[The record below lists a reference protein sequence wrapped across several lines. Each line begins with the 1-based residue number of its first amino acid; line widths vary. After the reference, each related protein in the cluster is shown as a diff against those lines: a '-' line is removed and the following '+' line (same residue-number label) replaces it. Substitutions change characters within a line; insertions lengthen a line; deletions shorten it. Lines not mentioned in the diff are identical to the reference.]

1 MVTHTRMK
9 GENTMEHTS
18 GRPEQNKRTELGPA
32 ARVFFF
38 AAAAALAIFS
48 AYSKMSLSGIAA
60 SLVGAALILIPAL
73 ASGSGFD
80 TAAAF
85 LPGIASYLIF
95 AVTWGRSEGLWE
107 AFVSAL
113 PALFMTVLAFGIWST
128 VKLGMNRAASISFT
142 ALLCVV
148 FWLLC
153 AAVRIRAYTGK
164 LDLDTIRAVL
174 DAFFDPFRKVLASI
188 TFDNDGSNLQL
199 YSDTDIENMISTAKR
214 TFIGSLGALMLV
226 AAYLVTV
233 AARVVSAVCGVF
245 SVFPTEERDE
255 IAIMPNDD
263 GDSVGIFV
271 EHIRLPWRIE
281 ISTISAVVAV
291 AAYVVCILFQTP
303 EKQLAAVTVAE
314 NMLILLMPGLVYVG
328 VRSLVYGLSGNSRGL
343 FGLRPGKKNAFG
355 PIAVAVAAVALFFVS
370 PAAPLIL
377 LALNGVIDIFS
388 ENFRRASASHIV
400 DDAGDRK
407 E

>member
-1 MVTHTRMK
+1 
-9 GENTMEHTS
+9 MEKTP
-18 GRPEQNKRTELGPA
+18 GKPEQNNRPELGPA

-60 SLVGAALILIPAL
+60 SLIGAALILVPAL

-80 TAAAF
+80 TVSAF
-85 LPGIASYLIF
+85 LPGIASYFIF
-95 AVTWGRSEGLWE
+95 AVTWGRSEGFRE
-107 AFVSAL
+107 AFISAL
-113 PALFMTVLAFGIWST
+113 PVLFMTVLAFGLWST
-128 VKLGMNRAASISFT
+128 VKLRMNRAASIAFT
-142 ALLCVV
+142 ASLCVI

-233 AARVVSAVCGVF
+233 AARVVSALCGVF

-328 VRSLVYGLSGNSRGL
+328 VRSLIYGLSGNSRGL

-355 PIAVAVAAVALFFVS
+355 PIVVAVAAVALFFVS